1 MAYRNFED
9 IVNVGEFTERIT
21 LLQQT
26 QTSGAAGDIQQSW
39 TFHSTKFA
47 KVEMQTT
54 DEQMNEY
61 SLESRPTLVIT
72 TYLIPANNKW
82 RIVYDGKEYDITSI
96 NKIRNSPYC
105 EVRATMVRDGNN

>member
-1 MAYRNFED
+1 
-9 IVNVGEFTERIT
+9 
-21 LLQQT
+21 
-26 QTSGAAGDIQQSW
+26 
-39 TFHSTKFA
+39 
-47 KVEMQTT
+47 MQTA

-61 SLESRPTLVIT
+61 SLESRPTLVVT

>member
-1 MAYRNFED
+1 ML
-9 IVNVGEFTERIT
+9 I
-21 LLQQT
+21 
-26 QTSGAAGDIQQSW
+26 S
-39 TFHSTKFA
+39 
-47 KVEMQTT
+47 

-61 SLESRPTLVIT
+61 SLESMPTLVVT

-82 RIVYDGKEYDITSI
+82 RIVYDGKEYDINAI

>member
-9 IVNVGEFTERIT
+9 IVTVGEFTERIT
-21 LLQQT
+21 LLRQT
-26 QTSGAAGDIQQSW
+26 PTSGSAGDLQPAW

-47 KVEMQTT
+47 NVETPT
-54 DEQMNEY
+54 ADEQMNEY
-61 SLESRPTLVIT
+61 TVESRATLVVT

-82 RIVYDGKEYDITSI
+82 RLVYEGKEYDINTI

-105 EVRATMVRDGNN
+105 EVRATQVRDGNN

>member
-39 TFHSTKFA
+39 TFHSAKFA
-47 KVEMQTT
+47 KVEMQTA

-61 SLESRPTLVIT
+61 SLESRPTLIVT

-82 RIVYDGKEYDITSI
+82 RIVYDGKEYDINAI